1 MLRRPEVMVRRSGFT
16 LIEVLMALVIFAL
29 AAAVL
34 GASYVSLLTAYH
46 QANRGMEANHD
57 FAFARRQVL
66 TEPDRK
72 KLEKGG
78 DFDTADGRKA
88 TWSVDIASTTLPD
101 VFAVTFTCE
110 LAGAA
115 VAKPERYAETFT
127 VLRPTWVIDVGE
139 QTKLRAALRHRIDEL
154 RGKLQSQR

>member
-1 MLRRPEVMVRRSGFT
+1 
-16 LIEVLMALVIFAL
+16 MALMIFAL

-34 GASYVSLLTAYH
+34 GASYVGVLNAYH

-88 TWSVDIASTTLPD
+88 TWSVDIASTALPD
-101 VFAVTFTCE
+101 VFAVTFNCE

-115 VAKPERYAETFT
+115 AARPERYSEKFT
-127 VLRPTWVIDVGE
+127 VLRPTWVLDAAE
-139 QTKLRAALRHRIDEL
+139 QTKLRAEVRRRIDEL
-154 RGKLQSQR
+154 RGKLESQR

>member
-1 MLRRPEVMVRRSGFT
+1 MVGRGGFT
-16 LIEVLMALVIFAL
+16 LLEVLMALMIFAL

-34 GASYVSLLTAYH
+34 GASYVGVLSAYH

-88 TWSVDIASTTLPD
+88 TWSVDISSTTLPD
-101 VFAVTFTCE
+101 VFAVTFNCE

-115 VAKPERYAETFT
+115 ATQPERYAETFT
-127 VLRPTWVIDVGE
+127 VLRPTWVVDAGE
-139 QTKLRAALRHRIDEL
+139 QAKLRAEVRRRIDEL
-154 RGKLQSQR
+154 QGKLKSQR

>member
-1 MLRRPEVMVRRSGFT
+1 
-16 LIEVLMALVIFAL
+16 VLMALMIFAL

-34 GASYVSLLTAYH
+34 GASYVGILNAYH
-46 QANRGMEANHD
+46 QANRGMELNHD

-88 TWSVDIASTTLPD
+88 TWSVDIASTALPD
-101 VFAVTFTCE
+101 VFAVTFKCE
-110 LAGAA
+110 LAGGAA
-115 VAKPERYAETFT
+115 TQPERYAEKFS
-127 VLRPTWVIDVGE
+127 VLRPTWVLDVGE
-139 QTKLRAALRHRIDEL
+139 QTKLRAEVRRRIDEL

>member
-1 MLRRPEVMVRRSGFT
+1 MPRCPDAMTRRAGFT
-16 LIEVLMALVIFAL
+16 LVEVLMALVIFAL
-29 AAAVL
+29 AASVL
-34 GASYVSLLTAYH
+34 GASYVGVLAAYH

-101 VFAVTFTCE
+101 VFAVTFNCE

-115 VAKPERYAETFT
+115 ATQPERYTETFT
-127 VLRPTWVIDVGE
+127 VLRPTWVIDAGE
-139 QTKLRAALRHRIDEL
+139 QAKLRAEVRRRIEEL
-154 RGKLQSQR
+154 QGKLKPQR